1 MTNFPTTITF
11 QGFQSHQQV
20 ACAWAVLAV
29 YLDEPRGVG
38 PLFRRIEE
46 YPGKGDKPGFSI
58 VFEWKHEQLLNVTCE
73 VEG

>member
-38 PLFRRIEE
+38 PLFRRVEE
-46 YPGKGDKPGFSI
+46 YPGFSI
-58 VFEWKHEQLLNVTCE
+58 AFEWKSEQLLLVTCE
-73 VEG
+73 VAP